1 MPYGADDTRFQGG
14 VAAAD
19 PFNGGANLAGRA
31 GADLKMGLG
40 PNITLDG
47 TVNPDFGQVEADP
60 AVVNL
65 SAFEVFFDEKRP
77 FFTEGAQLLRGNG
90 PSYFYSRRIGAR
102 PGCPGLADYQDCP
115 QNATILGATKVT
127 GRLASGMSLG
137 GLAAVTAREYVR
149 TYDTA
154 TATYGRTLIAPPAG
168 YGVVRVQQ
176 EFGASQSVVGVTL
189 TTVQRD
195 LGGDPYLFSRFN
207 RKAYSGGADWQVR
220 LDPGAPVLPGRLGVC

>member
-1 MPYGADDTRFQGG
+1 KPTRRLEVMPYTAADSRLQGD
-14 VAAAD
+14 VAPSD
-19 PFNGGANLAGRA
+19 PFNGGANLGGRV
-31 GADLKMGLG
+31 GADVKMGLG

-77 FFTEGAQLLRGNG
+77 FFTEGSQLLRGNG

-102 PGCPGLADYQDCP
+102 PSCRASGDFVDCP
-115 QNATILGATKVT
+115 QNATILGAAKVT
-127 GRLASGMSLG
+127 GRLATGMSLG

-154 TATYGRTLIAPPAG
+154 TATY
-168 YGVVRVQQ
+168 
-176 EFGASQSVVGVTL
+176 
-189 TTVQRD
+189 
-195 LGGDPYLFSRFN
+195 
-207 RKAYSGGADWQVR
+207 
-220 LDPGAPVLPGRLGVC
+220 